1 MGNPSAQAFE
11 EIEAPA
17 MKLLGSP
24 YMCVVLP
31 GVMIAVNRRNFS
43 PAVKIRGMARTH
55 GLVTLTLV
63 RFTPPCLH

>member
-1 MGNPSAQAFE
+1 MQ
-11 EIEAPA
+11 
-17 MKLLGSP
+17 LLGSP
-24 YMCVVLP
+24 YMCVVLT

-43 PAVKIRGMARTH
+43 PAVKIWGMVRTH